1 MVVHTW
7 DGAIRR
13 ATLSGWAGKARD
25 DLATAAARYDWL
37 CVFDV
42 VHQHPHF
49 VNSSRPDGTSW
60 YAPLHRAAHGGAST
74 EIANRLIAAGAWRG
88 LRTSAGER
96 PVDVARERGHDHLL
110 AILEPP
116 RRTIVAPDVLDAVQH
131 GFHELIRERMRE
143 FGVTHELR
151 LPELEVMLDMVRP
164 ELWFPVPG
172 MYGGFHCRL
181 QSHDSGARLITDS
194 WCRVVGGSEEHHEIT
209 EHGVRSVAGTG

>member
-1 MVVHTW
+1 MVVQTW
-7 DGAIRR
+7 DGAVWR

-25 DLATAAARYDWL
+25 DLALAASRYDWL
-37 CVFDV
+37 TVFDV
-42 VHQHPHF
+42 VRQHPHF

-60 YAPLHRAAHGGAST
+60 FAPLHQAAYGGAST
-74 EIANRLIAAGAWRG
+74 EIANRLVAAGAWRG

-96 PVDVARERGHDHLL
+96 PVDVAREHGHDHLL

-116 RRTIVAPDVLDAVQH
+116 RRTTIAPDLLDAVQR
-131 GFHELIRERMRE
+131 GFHELIGERMRE

-151 LPELEVMLDMVRP
+151 LPELEVMLEMPRP

-181 QSHDSGARLITDS
+181 EPHDSGPRLITDS

-209 EHGVRSVAGTG
+209 ERGIRSVASRG